1 MNRVERI
8 TTRQA
13 AARLRVP
20 HSTVCDFIRKY
31 GIKTTKGTHNERVV
45 NYPKLRRAWNNDKKM
60 DGILGRS

>member
-31 GIKTTKGTHNERVV
+31 GIKTTAGNGEDRLV
-45 NYPKLRRAWNNDKKM
+45 NYQKLRRSWNNDKKM